1 MACHRNKLRKNVWS
15 SFIRCEVLDLSF
27 TGLSSVRANQL
38 LPYLAGMR
46 HLTFLDLRGNRLD
59 TSTVDFLDKLMRKRR
74 RFRKLYWADMRNNSD
89 IVYFPD
95 SLLMSFRKRA
105 PLHAMPIDMRSL
117 AEGKARYYNLF

>member
-1 MACHRNKLRKNVWS
+1 M
-15 SFIRCEVLDLSF
+15 LDLSF
-27 TGLSSVRANQL
+27 TGLWSIRANQL

-59 TSTVDFLDKLMRKRR
+59 TSTVDLLDKLMRKRR
-74 RFRKLYWADMRNNSD
+74 RFRKLYWADMRNNFD

-105 PLHAMPIDMRSL
+105 PLHAMPIYMRSL
-117 AEGKARYYNLF
+117 ADGKARYYNLF